1 MRHVQE
7 AVDVSERRACTV
19 VEQPRSSQRY
29 APRRLDRDREVTRRM
44 LELARQRPRYGYRR
58 ITALLRREGW
68 VVNRKRVYRLWRQE
82 GLKVPVRV
90 RKKRRVGSSENSCV
104 RRRAERPNQVWSYDF
119 VMDQTED
126 GRRLKWLPIVDEYTR
141 ECLRLE
147 VERTMEAV
155 DVVAIL
161 ESLIAERGA
170 PEFIRS
176 DNGPEFVAEAVRTHV
191 AQRGGETAFIAPG
204 APWENAYSETFNSR
218 LGDELLKREVFTS
231 LLEAKVLAAR
241 YRKEYNEER
250 PHSALGYKTPAAFAA
265 ASGAACSASL
275 RTLPHTIEHK
285 EPTLITTGT

>member
-1 MRHVQE
+1 VRHVRTE
-7 AVDVSERRACTV
+7 LDVSERRACTV

-29 APRRLDRDREVTRRM
+29 APRRAERDREVTRRM
-44 LELARQRPRYGYRR
+44 LELARHQPRYGYRR

-68 VVNRKRVYRLWRQE
+68 VVNRKRVHRLWRQE
-82 GLKVPVRV
+82 GLKVPVRQ
-90 RKKRRVGSSENSCV
+90 RKKRRVGSSDNSCV

-147 VERTMEAV
+147 VERSIEAV
-155 DVVAIL
+155 DVVEVL
-161 ESLIAERGA
+161 EQLIAERGA

-176 DNGPEFVAEAVRTHV
+176 DNGPEFVAEVVRKHLV
-191 AQRGGETAFIAPG
+191 QRGGETAFIAPG

-231 LLEAKVLAAR
+231 LLEAKVLGAR
-241 YRKEYNEER
+241 YRTEYNEER
-250 PHSALGYKTPAAFAA
+250 PHSALGYQTPAAFAA
-265 ASGAACSASL
+265 ACGAACSASL
-275 RTLPHTIEHK
+275 RTPPHTIEHK
-285 EPTLITTGT
+285 EQTPITTGT